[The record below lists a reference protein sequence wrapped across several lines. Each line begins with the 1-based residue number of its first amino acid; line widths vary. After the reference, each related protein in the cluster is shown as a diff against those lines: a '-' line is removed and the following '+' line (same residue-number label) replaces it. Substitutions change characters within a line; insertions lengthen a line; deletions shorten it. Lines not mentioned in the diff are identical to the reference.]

1 MPQTL
6 DLLYGLCATSLLGYV
21 VGWPVGHLGTPEGRR
36 PRFLLVAALAGGG
49 TLLARGWPPGAAIV
63 LGLVGAVV
71 AVGVDELI
79 RGPQASGSRG
89 ATPEEPAPVERAGSS
104 SSAESPSAEAP
115 SGGELPLPDLV
126 HDEAAISRSQRTI
139 HGAPVAEPDAT
150 ASRPGKWQEPAQSTS
165 PGAQEAASGWDEPGA
180 NATSPLPVL
189 GRKAGAMDDVDLEE
203 LYEEV
208 DAALHVIPAEC
219 PHCGD
224 AGNEADARFCK
235 KCSAP
240 LKPWRC
246 HKCGRVNDIDASFCV
261 RCREPLQML
270 ASPLDVEVID
280 E

>member
-21 VGWPVGHLGTPEGRR
+21 VGWPVGHLGTPSGRR
-36 PRFLLVAALAGGG
+36 PRFLLVAALVGGG
-49 TLLARGWPPGAAIV
+49 VLLARGWPPAAAIV
-63 LGLVGAVV
+63 LGLVGAIV
-71 AVGVDELI
+71 AVGIDELI
-79 RGPQASGSRG
+79 RGPQTLEERTSVTENPEPVPARAEAKVDSDG
-89 ATPEEPAPVERAGSS
+89 A
-104 SSAESPSAEAP
+104 PSAD
-115 SGGELPLPDLV
+115 LPVPDLV
-126 HDEAAISRSQRTI
+126 QDEAAISRSQRTV

-165 PGAQEAASGWDEPGA
+165 PGTMKTANGWDEPGA
-180 NATSPLPVL
+180 NPTSPLPVL
-189 GRKAGAMDDVDLEE
+189 GRKADGMDDVDLEE

-224 AGNEADARFCK
+224 TGNEADARFCR

-270 ASPLDVEVID
+270 ASPLDVEVLD

>member
-6 DLLYGLCATSLLGYV
+6 DLFYGLCAASLLGYV
-21 VGWPVGHLGTPEGRR
+21 VGWPVGHLGTPGGRR
-36 PRFLLVAALAGGG
+36 LRFVFVAALTGGG
-49 TLLARGWPPGAAIV
+49 VLLARGWAPAPAV
-63 LGLVGAVV
+63 LLGLFGALV

-79 RGPQASGSRG
+79 RGSS
-89 ATPEEPAPVERAGSS
+89 PAPLVPEGARSNDPVGADRA
-104 SSAESPSAEAP
+104 AAPSADA
-115 SGGELPLPDLV
+115 ELPVPDRV
-126 HDEAAISRSQRTI
+126 HDEASVSRSQRTL
-139 HGAPVAEPDAT
+139 HGEPVAEPT
-150 ASRPGKWQEPAQSTS
+150 PRPSRPGRWHEPAQSTS
-165 PGAQEAASGWDEPGA
+165 PGTTAAAPAGGWDEPGA

-189 GRKAGAMDDVDLEE
+189 GRKTSGMDDVDLEQ

-208 DAALHVIPAEC
+208 DAALHVVPAEC

-224 AGNEADARFCK
+224 TGNEADARFCK

-270 ASPLDVEVID
+270 ASPLDVEVLD